1 MQTHSITLSVQVN
14 FQYDN
19 DKVEHKQ
26 AIRDALDLA
35 FNPNFHSLCCGTR
48 ITGVKV
54 SDLEGAGELISYGED

>member
-35 FNPNFHSLCCGTR
+35 FNPNFHSILNGTK
-48 ITGVKV
+48 ITGVSV
-54 SDLEGAGELISYGED
+54 HDQTSSHQLAQYGED